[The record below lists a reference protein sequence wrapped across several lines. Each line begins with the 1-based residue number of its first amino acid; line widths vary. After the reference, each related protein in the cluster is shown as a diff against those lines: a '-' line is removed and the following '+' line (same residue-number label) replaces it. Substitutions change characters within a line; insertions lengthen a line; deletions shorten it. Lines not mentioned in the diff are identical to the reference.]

1 MTLKFNMTRETKNT
15 IRFDED
21 APIGARPVIGP
32 LYVSKTALGSLNWTN
47 NKVLTVTLGVDVD
60 DA

>member
-15 IRFDED
+15 IRFDEITSSPD
-21 APIGARPVIGP
+21 ARPVIGP
-32 LYVSKTALGSLNWTN
+32 LYVSKTSLGSLNWTN
-47 NKVLTVTLGVDVD
+47 NKVLTVTLGAE